1 MQNSDN
7 GECSHNRVLCLFG
20 TGTSCYIDSSSH
32 TFWSCLA
39 CQREWD
45 KNPFPKVKT
54 TEVVMFSLIKSVY
67 TDPQLLENAL
77 AELQT
82 VGEFITLD
90 TKYASRLG
98 VVSGDIPIGRI
109 SAVEKLEF
117 ISAVQRNEKVSRIG
131 SDS

>member
-1 MQNSDN
+1 
-7 GECSHNRVLCLFG
+7 
-20 TGTSCYIDSSSH
+20 
-32 TFWSCLA
+32 
-39 CQREWD
+39 
-45 KNPFPKVKT
+45 
-54 TEVVMFSLIKSVY
+54 MFSLIKSVY